1 MKSKASLRFRIL
13 AALVLIVSVTS
24 FLFAG
29 GVLLI
34 KSQLEARVFGDMVAE
49 QLRVLTAQLDEGTY
63 HEDALFTGWKFHI
76 GEKSTN
82 IAPEFAELEP
92 GSHHTVS
99 TGGSVYQ
106 VEVGEWNGS
115 PTYLTYDITEWEA
128 QEHAVLRMLLY
139 GLFLVLIVAI
149 AMGLSA
155 TRAILAPVQ
164 NLSRRLTDI
173 EPGQTGLRI
182 ADDYVGTEIG
192 QIASSFDKYQERLEK
207 FVERERSFTAA
218 ASHELRTPLT
228 VMMGALDVLSADTHS
243 PASQRALERINRAC
257 TEMLAFIE
265 ATLLLSREESS
276 QIYQDSP
283 IDLVALID
291 QCLEDYADQ
300 IADNSVL
307 IERNYVGS
315 PQLFLPVNLVQI
327 TISNLLRNAI
337 EHTHGGNIRIH
348 LRDKEFSVSD
358 TGEGI
363 PADKLSQV
371 FERSYSSK
379 VGGTGLGLNLVRRIC
394 DRLHWTIT
402 LDSTLGHG
410 TIVTVIFQQKERDG
424 STSL

>member
-1 MKSKASLRFRIL
+1 MKSKASLKFRIV

-34 KSQLEARVFGDMVAE
+34 KSQLESRIFGDMVAE
-49 QLRVLTAQLDEGTY
+49 QMQVLTAQLDEGTY
-63 HEDALFTGWKFHI
+63 HEDALFNGWQFHTG
-76 GEKSTN
+76 EEARN
-82 IAPEFAELEP
+82 IAPEIAALEP
-92 GSHHTVS
+92 GSHHTIS
-99 TGGSVYQ
+99 AGGSVYQ

-115 PTYLTYDITEWEA
+115 PAYLTYDITEWEA

-139 GLFLVLIVAI
+139 GLLLVLIVAI
-149 AMGLSA
+149 AIGLSA
-155 TRAILAPVQ
+155 TRAILAPVRD
-164 NLSRRLTDI
+164 LSRQLTDI
-173 EPGQTGLRI
+173 EPGQTVLRI
-182 ADDYVGTEIG
+182 ADDYIGTEIG
-192 QIASSFDKYQERLEK
+192 EIASSFDKYQERLDK

-276 QIYQDSP
+276 QIYQDRP
-283 IDLVALID
+283 IDLAALVE
-291 QCLEDYADQ
+291 QCLEDYASQ
-300 IADNSVL
+300 IAENSLL
-307 IERNYVGS
+307 IERDYVGS
-315 PQLFLPVNLVQI
+315 PRLFLPVNLVQI
-327 TISNLLRNAI
+327 TVSNLLRNAI

-348 LRDKEFSVSD
+348 IRDNEFSISD

-363 PADKLSQV
+363 PTDKLTQV
-371 FERSYSSK
+371 FERSYSTK

-410 TIVTVIFQQKERDG
+410 TLVTVIFQQKEIPHNF
-424 STSL
+424 